1 MTLNRKTLIAATATL
16 ATALTMTSALAANGE
31 TPLGQCYNMV
41 ISSCNQTSNHPEAC
55 ANNGMDACDDE
66 YGNQVGGGASFDLR
80 APEKRG
86 ILIGLLLP
94 AVQKARE
101 AAAR

>member
-1 MTLNRKTLIAATATL
+1 MNLTRKTLIVATATL
-16 ATALTMTSALAANGE
+16 MTTLTMTSAFAANGE

-66 YGNQVGGGASFDLR
+66 YGNQVGGSLPLNLR
-80 APEKRG
+80 APSNTRG
-86 ILIGLLLP
+86 VLIGLLLP
-94 AVQKARE
+94 AVQKAR
-101 AAAR
+101 